1 MKYLL
6 ANWKMHLGVR
16 ESVALARTVLRELRG
31 QDVNPTIL
39 LAPSFTALTEVKKVV
54 ARSSIALVGQS
65 VASEKVGALTGE
77 ISSVQLED
85 VGATYAII
93 GHPERMAFGE
103 DEALVRRKLA
113 HLLATPVTPILYL
126 GKDAT
131 VPGEGRAVVSEFSR
145 LLKGVEIKRGKRL
158 LVIVEPAH
166 VRTRG
171 RSADPEE
178 IVEVIESLRA
188 SADKLGLPKIAI
200 SYLYAGHVAAQNV
213 HDYLREPTIDGVAVG
228 ASSLKLQQFIGIM
241 EEARDVM
248 RA

>member
-39 LAPSFTALTEVKKVV
+39 LAPSFTALTEMKKVI

-65 VASEKVGALTGE
+65 VASEKTGAYTGE
-77 ISSVQLED
+77 VSSLQLED
-85 VGATYAII
+85 VGANYAII
-93 GHPERMAFGE
+93 GHPERTTFGE

-113 HLLATPVTPILYL
+113 HLLTTSVTPILYL
-126 GKDAT
+126 GKDAKAPT
-131 VPGEGRAVVSEFSR
+131 DVRTIVSEFTR
-145 LLKGVEIKRGKRL
+145 VLKGVEIKRGKRL
-158 LVIVEPAH
+158 VVVVEPAY
-166 VRTRG
+166 VRARG
-171 RSADPEE
+171 RCADPSE
-178 IVEVIESLRA
+178 IVEAIDLIRT
-188 SADKLGLPKIAI
+188 SAEKLGLPKVALA
-200 SYLYAGHVAAQNV
+200 YLYGGHVTAQNV

-241 EEARDVM
+241 EEAREVM